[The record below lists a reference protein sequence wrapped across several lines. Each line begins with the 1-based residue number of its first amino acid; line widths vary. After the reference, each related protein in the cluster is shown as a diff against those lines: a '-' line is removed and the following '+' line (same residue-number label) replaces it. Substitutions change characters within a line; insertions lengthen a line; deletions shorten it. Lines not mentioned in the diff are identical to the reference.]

1 MICKSIV
8 ETMEKKRG
16 NMMNSK
22 ELSYFGFSNHTLVIF
37 VIICMAI
44 SGMWIG
50 IAKRDNVDW
59 KQGHDL

>member
-1 MICKSIV
+1 
-8 ETMEKKRG
+8 MEKKRG

-22 ELSYFGFSNHTLVIF
+22 ELSYFGFSDHTLVIF